1 MVKIGFPSDYPVWV
15 GILARIGEPR
25 CEHSLPGGAGYF
37 GELLS
42 QQLLAKGHEVR
53 VLDLNLPDLGDVEA
67 VCADIR
73 DFDAVL
79 DACRGIDAVFHNV
92 AQVPLAKDRGQ
103 FWSVNRD
110 GTRILL
116 DAARQAGVGK
126 VVYTS
131 SSAVF
136 GIPEAVPVTIDTR
149 PNPGEDYGRA
159 KLAGEDLCRAANAG
173 GLDVSII
180 RPRTILGHGRLGI
193 MQILFDWVATG
204 RDVPVFDGGHS
215 TYQFVHA
222 DDLAARTRL

>member
-1 MVKIGFPSDYPVWV
+1 M
-15 GILARIGEPR
+15 
-25 CEHSLPGGAGYF
+25 
-37 GELLS
+37 
-42 QQLLAKGHEVR
+42 
-53 VLDLNLPDLGDVEA
+53 
-67 VCADIR
+67 
-73 DFDAVL
+73 
-79 DACRGIDAVFHNV
+79 
-92 AQVPLAKDRGQ
+92 PLAKDRGQ